1 MIKENQNLLNKINA
15 FSDILILFISMVLAY
30 LIRFHVFSPDSEY
43 IKLVKYIQFT
53 LIIVP
58 INLILYNFLNLYHSF
73 RTTAFKKEFFQII
86 EANTIL
92 TAVCLSLLYIFKFVD
107 ISRWVIV
114 IFYFVNITLITSKRF
129 FLRRTL
135 SKMRSKG
142 MNLKHVI
149 IIGAGETAK
158 EYLNIIKE
166 NKSFGYNYTG
176 YVANSSNFEG
186 SKLGDFNDLY
196 KILNT
201 FNADEV
207 ICALDIEDAKYLESI
222 VNACE
227 KSGTKISIIPFC
239 YKYIPSK
246 PYIDQLGSIPLINVR
261 RIPLDNFGN
270 AFMKRTLDIIGSL
283 ALIILTS
290 PLMIFTAL
298 LIKCTSKGP
307 IIFKQNRVGLNK
319 KSFTM
324 YKFRSMKVNNEE
336 TTGWS
341 TNNDPRKTKFGAFI
355 RKFSIDELPQFFNV
369 LNGDM
374 SLVGPRPEI
383 PHFVDEFKNEIPLYM
398 VKHQVK
404 PGITGLAQ
412 INGFRGDTSIKKR
425 IEYDIHYIENWDILL
440 DISILLN
447 TAFKGFKNN
456 EKIVIKN
463 KSIIEN
469 IEGVECTK
477 IKDNGVQ
484 S

>member
-1 MIKENQNLLNKINA
+1 MIKENQNLLNRINVL
-15 FSDILILFISMVLAY
+15 SDILILFISMSLSY
-30 LIRFHVFSPDSEY
+30 LIRFYIFDPDTNY
-43 IKLVKYIQFT
+43 LKFNIYLQFT
-53 LIIVP
+53 LIIIP

-73 RTTAFKKEFFQII
+73 RTTAFKKEFTQIVK
-86 EANTIL
+86 ANTIL
-92 TAVCLSLLYIFKFVD
+92 TAICLSLLYIFKFVD

-114 IFYFVNITLITSKRF
+114 TFYFVNIVLITSKRF
-129 FLRRTL
+129 ILRRTL
-135 SKMRSKG
+135 SKMRSNG

-158 EYLNIIKE
+158 EYLKVIKD
-166 NKSFGYNYTG
+166 NKSFGYSYSG
-176 YVANSSNFEG
+176 YIANSSNFQG
-186 SKLGDFNDLY
+186 KKLGNFNDLY

-246 PYIDQLGSIPLINVR
+246 PYIDQLASIPLINVR

-270 AFMKRTLDIIGSL
+270 AFMKRALDIIGSL
-283 ALIILTS
+283 VLIILTS
-290 PLMIFTAL
+290 PIMIFTAL
-298 LIKCTSKGP
+298 AIKFTSKGP

-319 KSFTM
+319 KTFTM

-341 TNNDPRKTKFGAFI
+341 TNNDPRKTKFGSFI

-383 PHFVDEFKNEIPLYM
+383 PHFVDEFKDEIPLYM

-412 INGFRGDTSIKKR
+412 VNGFRGDTSIKKR
-425 IEYDIHYIENWDILL
+425 IEYDIHYIENWDILM
-440 DISILLN
+440 DIGILFN

-456 EKIVIKN
+456 ENLIIKN
-463 KSIIEN
+463 KSIITDTESINDNN
-469 IEGVECTK
+469 IN
-477 IKDNGVQ
+477 I
-484 S
+484 

>member
-30 LIRFHVFSPDSEY
+30 LIRFYVFSPDSEY
-43 IKLVKYIQFT
+43 IKLAKYIQFT

-73 RTTAFKKEFFQII
+73 RTTAFKKEFFQVIQ
-86 EANTIL
+86 ANTIL

-149 IIGAGETAK
+149 IIGSGETAN
-158 EYLNIIKE
+158 EYLKVIKE
-166 NKSFGYNYTG
+166 NKSFGYSYTG
-176 YVANSSNFEG
+176 YVSNSSNFEG
-186 SKLGDFNDLY
+186 SKLGNFNDLY

-207 ICALDIEDAKYLESI
+207 VCALDIEDAKYLENI
-222 VNACE
+222 VSACE

-270 AFMKRTLDIIGSL
+270 AFIKRTVDIIGSL
-283 ALIILTS
+283 VLIILTS
-290 PLMIFTAL
+290 PIMIFTAL
-298 LIKCTSKGP
+298 VIKCTSKGP
-307 IIFKQNRVGLNK
+307 IIFKQPRVGLNK
-319 KSFTM
+319 NTFTM
-324 YKFRSMKVNNEE
+324 YKFRSMKVNSEE
-336 TTGWS
+336 QSGWS
-341 TNNDPRKTKFGAFI
+341 TNNDPRKTKFGSFI

-369 LNGDM
+369 LKGDM

-412 INGFRGDTSIKKR
+412 VNGFRGDTSIKKR

-440 DISILLN
+440 DISILFK

-456 EKIVIKN
+456 EKLVIKN
-463 KSIIEN
+463 KSIIEQSEN
-469 IEGVECTK
+469 INHNN
-477 IKDNGVQ
+477 INI
-484 S
+484 

>member
-1 MIKENQNLLNKINA
+1 MIKENQNLLNKINIL
-15 FSDILILFISMVLAY
+15 SDVLILFISMSIAY
-30 LIRFHVFSPDSEY
+30 LIRFYIFSPDTNY
-43 IKLVKYIQFT
+43 LKFNVYLQFT

-58 INLILYNFLNLYHSF
+58 LNLILYNFLNLYHSF

-86 EANTIL
+86 KANTIL
-92 TAVCLSLLYIFKFVD
+92 TAILLSLLYIFKFVD

-114 IFYFVNITLITSKRF
+114 IFYFVNIVLITSKRF
-129 FLRRTL
+129 ILRKIL

-158 EYLNIIKE
+158 EYLKVIKD
-166 NKSFGYNYTG
+166 NKSFGYNYSG

-186 SKLGDFNDLY
+186 RKLGNFNDLY

-283 ALIILTS
+283 VLIIFTS
-290 PLMIFTAL
+290 PVMIFTAL
-298 LIKCTSKGP
+298 AIKFTSKGP

-319 KSFTM
+319 KNFTM
-324 YKFRSMKVNNEE
+324 YKFRSMRVNNEE

-341 TNNDPRKTKFGAFI
+341 TNNDPRKTKFGSFI

-383 PHFVDEFKNEIPLYM
+383 PHFVDEFKDEIPLYM

-425 IEYDIHYIENWDILL
+425 IEYDIHYIENWDILM
-440 DISILLN
+440 DIGILFS

-456 EKIVIKN
+456 EKLVLKN
-463 KSIIEN
+463 KSIIEKLENVNHNN
-469 IEGVECTK
+469 IK
-477 IKDNGVQ
+477 L
-484 S
+484 

>member
-1 MIKENQNLLNKINA
+1 MIKENQNLLNRINVL
-15 FSDILILFISMVLAY
+15 SDILILFISMSLSY
-30 LIRFHVFSPDSEY
+30 LIRFYIFDPDTNY
-43 IKLVKYIQFT
+43 LKFNIYLQFT
-53 LIIVP
+53 LIIIP

-73 RTTAFKKEFFQII
+73 RTTAFKKEFTQIVK
-86 EANTIL
+86 ANTIL
-92 TAVCLSLLYIFKFVD
+92 TAICLSLLYIFKFVD

-114 IFYFVNITLITSKRF
+114 TFYFVNIVLITSKRF
-129 FLRRTL
+129 ILRRTL
-135 SKMRSKG
+135 SKMRSNG

-158 EYLNIIKE
+158 EYLKVIKD
-166 NKSFGYNYTG
+166 NKSFGYSYSG
-176 YVANSSNFEG
+176 YIANSSNFEG
-186 SKLGDFNDLY
+186 KKLGNFNDLY

-246 PYIDQLGSIPLINVR
+246 PYIDQLASIPLINVR

-270 AFMKRTLDIIGSL
+270 AFMKRALDIIGSL
-283 ALIILTS
+283 VLIILTS
-290 PLMIFTAL
+290 PIMIFTAL
-298 LIKCTSKGP
+298 AIKFTSKGP

-319 KSFTM
+319 KTFTM

-341 TNNDPRKTKFGAFI
+341 TNNDPRKTKFGSFI

-383 PHFVDEFKNEIPLYM
+383 PHFVDEFKDEIPLYM

-412 INGFRGDTSIKKR
+412 VNGFRGDTSIKKR
-425 IEYDIHYIENWDILL
+425 IEYDIHYIENWDILM
-440 DISILLN
+440 DIGILFN

-456 EKIVIKN
+456 ENLIIKN
-463 KSIIEN
+463 KSIITDTESINDNN
-469 IEGVECTK
+469 IN
-477 IKDNGVQ
+477 I
-484 S
+484 